1 MKIFKTA
8 GLLFLLANASFL
20 YAADMYGVPDD
31 DAAAIQSAFTSLF
44 NEDFQNADL
53 LLEPLKPRA
62 QKYPLIQTA
71 IVVRHW
77 WEMASQV
84 LENDAEASKPFTA
97 AADEC
102 LAIVE
107 RTKKHKTQGLLSLA
121 TTLGLMSR
129 WSAANRAWLAA
140 YFRGTKAGE
149 YARRT
154 IEEDKDAVDAYM
166 TLGAFVYGKEK
177 IRQSLS
183 PDEKPSNPEDM
194 TPAILGLSHLHKAY
208 DEGTYFKM
216 PAGLL
221 LAGILTNEKP
231 SEAVPLL
238 QELREA
244 LPRSGFVHM
253 LLLTALYNAGNGD
266 ELEKEIAEFE
276 GHLNEQMYPP
286 RYEAQLHFAKGLA
299 HFRKKEWRAA
309 EQEFKTAYQSKD
321 VKNPYVI
328 WAHLYRGY
336 ALDAAKKRETARA
349 EYRRVLALPRRFA
362 SHDRARER
370 LEKPFKPTDPEMKK
384 LEV

>member
-8 GLLFLLANASFL
+8 GFIFFLANASFL
-20 YAADMYGVPDD
+20 HAADMYGVPDD
-31 DAAAIQSAFTSLF
+31 DAAAIQNAFISLF

-84 LENDAEASKPFTA
+84 LENDVEASKPFTT

-102 LAIVE
+102 LAIAE
-107 RTKKHKTQGLLSLA
+107 RAKKNKEQALLSLA

-149 YARRT
+149 YARRVL
-154 IEEDKDAVDAYM
+154 EEDKDAVDAYM

-183 PDEKPSNPEDM
+183 PNERPQNPEDM
-194 TPAILGLSHLHKAY
+194 TPSILGLSHLEKAY
-208 DEGTYFKM
+208 QQGTYFKM

-231 SEAVPLL
+231 LEAVPLL

-266 ELEKEIAEFE
+266 ELEKEIADFE
-276 GHLNEQMYPP
+276 SNLNEQMYPP

-309 EQEFKTAYQSKD
+309 EAEFKTAYKSKD

-336 ALDAAKKRETARA
+336 ALDAAKKREMARA

-370 LEKPFKPTDPEMKK
+370 LQKPFKSTDPELKK